1 MFLFFSCAFF
11 LSAPCVKNR
20 DIHDKYTSHPLFARD
35 VFLPVENCIGL
46 MPAPAQSSKAVSDIR
61 HLTHVFNKDF
71 VNYARSSGLSN
82 GVVTDIVRI
91 LKNDGVDYS
100 GKYKVCI
107 LVSGQ
112 NSIASFRW
120 KKNDGMECVYYAY
133 SSKGAG
139 IRFYDRKGLAISGHR
154 PFTMPLMNPRIS
166 SPFGMRIHPI
176 DKVYRRHKGVDFS
189 APKGTAVYAAGSG
202 KVIHLGTLA
211 GYGKCV
217 RIKHNGGYV
226 TTYAHLD
233 GYAKNLRKGCLV
245 MSGEQIGCVGM
256 TGHATAPHLHYEL
269 RCGRRL
275 LNPVLYTE
283 KASFLSTK
291 EKKNLK
297 RKMDLAKKY
306 YTL

>member
-1 MFLFFSCAFF
+1 MFLFFFCAFF

-20 DIHDKYTSHPLFARD
+20 DIHDKYTSHPLFVRD

-46 MPAPAQSSKAVSDIR
+46 MPVPAQSSKAVSDIR
-61 HLTHVFNKDF
+61 HLTHVFNQDF
-71 VNYARSSGLSN
+71 IKHARSSGLSY

-91 LKNDGVDYS
+91 LKKDGVDDS
-100 GKYKVCI
+100 GRYKVCI
-107 LVSGQ
+107 LVSRQ

-120 KKNDGMECVYYAY
+120 KKSNGMERVYYAY
-133 SSKGAG
+133 SSKGGG
-139 IRFYDRKGLAISGHR
+139 IRFYDKKGLAISGHR

-166 SPFGMRIHPI
+166 SPFGMRRHPI
-176 DKVYRRHKGVDFS
+176 KKVYKQHNGVDFS
-189 APKGTAVYAAGSG
+189 APKGTAVYAAGPG
-202 KVIHLGTLA
+202 KVIHLGTLP

-217 RIKHNGGYV
+217 RIQHDGGYV

-233 GYAKNLRKGCLV
+233 RYTENLRKGSPV

-256 TGHATAPHLHYEL
+256 TGHATAPHLHYEV
-269 RCGRRL
+269 RRGKRL

-297 RKMDLAKKY
+297 KKMDWAQKCYAL
-306 YTL
+306 